1 MRVGN
6 SFRMSRVL
14 PFKRKHQKVDL
25 TKQKVLYVV
34 DVKLKS
40 TDVAE
45 NTKKAP
51 EQVTINYSEAN

>member
-1 MRVGN
+1 
-6 SFRMSRVL
+6 MSRVL
-14 PFKRKHQKVDL
+14 PIKRKHQKVDL

-40 TDVAE
+40 TDVVE

-51 EQVTINYSEAN
+51 EQVVINYNETN